1 MSISLEPYDY
11 VVIKHKRIY
20 NIVTN
25 FPLFYKGN
33 LEEFFKYRVFLHEDF
48 FDDDIRN
55 NESYL
60 LYIKSDDKV
69 YEFKDKDE
77 DPRLNIYT
85 DNKIQYAKDKIDE
98 NNVIVFRNINLPQA
112 IEAVN
117 GLNKLG
123 LSFCIPKYISKM
135 NVYNNILYIIFDD

>member
-11 VVIKHKRIY
+11 VVIKHKRVY
-20 NIVTN
+20 DIVAN

-48 FDDDIRN
+48 LDDDIRDN
-55 NESYL
+55 NPYL
-60 LYIKSDDKV
+60 VCIKSDDKV
-69 YEFKDKDE
+69 IHFNPSDNEYY
-77 DPRLNIYT
+77 LNII
-85 DNKIQYAKDKIDE
+85 NE
-98 NNVIVFRNINLPQA
+98 NNVIVFYNINLPQA

-123 LSFCIPKYISKM
+123 LSFCVPKYISKM
-135 NVYNNILYIIFDD
+135 HVYNNILYIIFDN